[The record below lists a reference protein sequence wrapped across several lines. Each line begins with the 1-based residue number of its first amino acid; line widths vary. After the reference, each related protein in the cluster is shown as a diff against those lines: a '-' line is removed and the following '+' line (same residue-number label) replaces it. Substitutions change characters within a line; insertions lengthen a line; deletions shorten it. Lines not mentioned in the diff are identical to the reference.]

1 MDAYEHIL
9 DSVRRRKPIPATVA
23 SEALG
28 ERMALEGT
36 DQRKREVH
44 TIVEAVRTTGAV
56 VHNVDELDALG
67 MNLQHASYYAAPEF

>member
-9 DSVRRRKPIPATVA
+9 DSVRRRKPIPAAVV

-28 ERMALEGT
+28 DRLPLLGT

-56 VHNVDELDALG
+56 VHNVDECYGLLWDLR
-67 MNLQHASYYAAPEF
+67 HASAYTEPEF